1 MIIII
6 PRELS
11 LVFAGGARSVV
22 VVKFD
27 MLRVVVMN
35 VKFVTHHL
43 PPKDAAL
50 LHYYQTLAYVVPCQ
64 CQRRVANII
73 TLTIIV
79 NHGKKHQIIYVLV
92 GVLIEL

>member
-43 PPKDAAL
+43 PPRMLLYYIIIKHWHMLYHVSVKD
-50 LHYYQTLAYVVPCQ
+50 VW
-64 CQRRVANII
+64 RIS
-73 TLTIIV
+73 
-79 NHGKKHQIIYVLV
+79 
-92 GVLIEL
+92 